1 MVLAFYVC
9 FFFFKQK
16 TAYEMRISDW
26 SSDVCSSDLL
36 TERGARTGSAFGS
49 CLPSLSPH
57 PVEYSRA
64 RPGRDAPRSW
74 QAGGCRPNSYS
85 NSRMSHPLWGYLIL
99 RSTRYAASRNAVAP
113 QHTENTSV
121 SAGAKCTP
129 MGAIRT
135 LYGVR

>member
-36 TERGARTGSAFGS
+36 TERGARTGSAFGT
-49 CLPSLSPH
+49 CLPRLSPH

-74 QAGGCRPNSYS
+74 QAGGFRPNSYS
-85 NSRMSHPLWGYLIL
+85 NSRMSHP
-99 RSTRYAASRNAVAP
+99 RSEESRVGKECVSTFRSRWSPYHSNKQPAK
-113 QHTENTSV
+113 TTMTYRKLNT
-121 SAGAKCTP
+121 KD
-129 MGAIRT
+129 
-135 LYGVR
+135 

>member
-1 MVLAFYVC
+1 
-9 FFFFKQK
+9 
-16 TAYEMRISDW
+16 MRISDW
-26 SSDVCSSDLL
+26 SSDVCSSDL
-36 TERGARTGSAFGS
+36 
-49 CLPSLSPH
+49 

-74 QAGGCRPNSYS
+74 QAGGFRPNSYS

-121 SAGAKCTP
+121 SAGAKCNP

-135 LYGVR
+135 HYGEIGRAHV